1 MSPMFDGHDPR
12 WKKGKQLM
20 KRFFD
25 VPNNQAMSDAEFM
38 ECQQFVIGTME
49 GSDWATGNLTDAI
62 AFRGMVQL
70 SYQGSCELGLNMPW
84 RILKSKF
91 DRDHHWP
98 VFEQRNDKC
107 YIAFFVAGLRKTE
120 WVEFTQ
126 SLFARLREPESVA

>member
-1 MSPMFDGHDPR
+1 MPICMSPMFDGHDPR

-70 SYQGSCELGLNMPW
+70 SYHGSCELGLNMPSYVW
-84 RILKSKF
+84 GRRGDCEL
-91 DRDHHWP
+91 HH
-98 VFEQRNDKC
+98 NC
-107 YIAFFVAGLRKTE
+107 
-120 WVEFTQ
+120 
-126 SLFARLREPESVA
+126 